1 MSGGAGGGSA
11 GGGSGDRGG
20 DRPGGDSI
28 GGAGGGGALGAG
40 GSGGGGSS
48 VSNGRSGGPRQGERI
63 AVRLRLRGRVQGVG
77 FRYFTRGVARELGV
91 VGRVRNLPDGD
102 VEIEVAGEPERV
114 EEFKTWMR
122 QGPPGAVVAGLDE
135 EPLATVPAWDRFDI
149 DSW

>member
-1 MSGGAGGGSA
+1 MSGGE
-11 GGGSGDRGG
+11 
-20 DRPGGDSI
+20 
-28 GGAGGGGALGAG
+28 
-40 GSGGGGSS
+40 
-48 VSNGRSGGPRQGERI
+48 PRQGERI

-102 VEIEVAGEPERV
+102 VEIEAAGEPERV

-122 QGPPGAVVAGLDE
+122 QGPPGAAVAGLHE

>member
-1 MSGGAGGGSA
+1 MS
-11 GGGSGDRGG
+11 GGGSGGDSGS

-28 GGAGGGGALGAG
+28 GGAGGGGVSAA
-40 GSGGGGSS
+40 GSGGA
-48 VSNGRSGGPRQGERI
+48 GPRQGERI

-102 VEIEVAGEPERV
+102 VEIEAAGEPERV

-122 QGPPGAVVAGLDE
+122 QGPPGAVVAGLHE